1 VTHPFSIRLA
11 RRDEVERLGTI
22 ERTASELFAGA
33 HVSADLNGSIYDP
46 DDLELLIEKGQV
58 WIASL
63 DDDDVAVGFVIALKM
78 DDVLHVEELDVLPEF
93 GRRGIGTALL
103 EHVCSWAASNGI
115 SSATL
120 STFRDVP
127 WNAPFYL
134 KHGFRIL
141 EPHEYTSNLLTVRET
156 EERSGLR
163 LETRVVM
170 RRELS

>member
-1 VTHPFSIRLA
+1 MTEPISIRIA
-11 RRDEVERLGTI
+11 RRDEVERLGEI
-22 ERTASELFAGA
+22 ERTAGELFAGTE
-33 HVSADLNGSIYDP
+33 VSADLNGSIFDP
-46 DDLELLIEKGQV
+46 VDLEHLIGKGQV
-58 WIASL
+58 WVASL
-63 DDDDVAVGFVIALKM
+63 DDDIPVGFVIVSSF
-78 DDVLHVEELDVLPEF
+78 DSVLHIEELDVLPEY

-103 EHVCSWAASNGI
+103 DHVCIWAASNGF
-115 SSATL
+115 SAATL

-141 EPHEYTSNLLTVRET
+141 EPHEFTSYMLTMRET
-156 EERSGLR
+156 EASSGLR

>member
-1 VTHPFSIRLA
+1 MNESFSIRLA
-11 RRDEVERLGTI
+11 RRDEVERLGMI
-22 ERTASELFAGA
+22 ERTAGDLFAGTDIA
-33 HVSADLNGSIYDP
+33 ADLNGSTFDP
-46 DDLELLIEKGQV
+46 DDLAELIELGQV
-58 WIASL
+58 WVACF
-63 DDDDVAVGFVIALKM
+63 DDDLPVGFVIVLKFG
-78 DDVLHVEELDVLPEF
+78 DVRHIEEVDVLPEF
-93 GRRGIGTALL
+93 GQRGIGTALL
-103 EHVCSWAASNGI
+103 EHVCSWAASNGFLA
-115 SSATL
+115 ATL

-141 EPHEYTSNLLTVRET
+141 APHEYTSYVVSMQET

>member
-1 VTHPFSIRLA
+1 M
-11 RRDEVERLGTI
+11 
-22 ERTASELFAGA
+22 
-33 HVSADLNGSIYDP
+33 
-46 DDLELLIEKGQV
+46 
-58 WIASL
+58 
-63 DDDDVAVGFVIALKM
+63 AVGFVIALKM

-103 EHVCSWAASNGI
+103 EHVCNWAASNGI

-120 STFRDVP
+120 STFREVP